1 MRILRECCK
10 DVAWI
15 SRGYCTDVTQ
25 ILHSFCT
32 VFAKN
37 SEGFNMVKC
46 RFVKNSEQPCKVH
59 HPVLTPNNSNASNGS
74 TESSNSINM
83 NSMNMNSMNMVANIY
98 FLSNQLSE
106 F

>member
-1 MRILRECCK
+1 M
-10 DVAWI
+10 
-15 SRGYCTDVTQ
+15 
-25 ILHSFCT
+25 HSFYT

-37 SEGFNMVKC
+37 SEGYNMVKC
-46 RFVKNSEQPCKVH
+46 RIVKNSEQPCKVH

-98 FLSNQLSE
+98 FLSNKLSG